1 MALTES
7 KISLRRLPKV
17 PLSSSRSAA
26 AQVVWRSSHMR
37 TGRPLQSSTVFAS
50 LRLFAARSPSVPSMF
65 SGRPMTMSSAPISL
79 ATSHTCAA
87 TLLRA
92 LRVICGVMGVVRNS
106 VWSQV
111 ARPVRLSP

>member
-65 SGRPMTMSSAPISL
+65 SGRPMTMSSISL
-79 ATSHTCAA
+79 ATSHTRAA